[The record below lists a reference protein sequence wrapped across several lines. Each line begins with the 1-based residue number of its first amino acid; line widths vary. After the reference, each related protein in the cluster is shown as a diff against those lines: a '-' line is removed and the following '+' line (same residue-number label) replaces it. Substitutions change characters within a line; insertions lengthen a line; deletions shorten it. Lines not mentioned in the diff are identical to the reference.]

1 MCKGPVGLGANLTL
15 GFMFYMLFGLRLQ
28 RYTIFKITAL
38 SEKCCGVFIFFP
50 YFCNLKQNTM
60 ALFNFNKP
68 EPREFNYKPRFY
80 TPDDQKPTDDHRRDF
95 ANELHREW
103 SSKRRHDKN
112 DKHIPWLTIV
122 TMLFF
127 AVVLGIIFFKFFA

>member
-1 MCKGPVGLGANLTL
+1 
-15 GFMFYMLFGLRLQ
+15 
-28 RYTIFKITAL
+28 
-38 SEKCCGVFIFFP
+38 
-50 YFCNLKQNTM
+50 M

-80 TPDDQKPTDDHRRDF
+80 TPDEEKPTDDHRRDF

-103 SSKRRHDKN
+103 SGKRRHDKN

-127 AVVLGIIFFKFFA
+127 AVVLGIIFFKFFSKQ

>member
-1 MCKGPVGLGANLTL
+1 
-15 GFMFYMLFGLRLQ
+15 
-28 RYTIFKITAL
+28 
-38 SEKCCGVFIFFP
+38 
-50 YFCNLKQNTM
+50 M

-68 EPREFNYKPRFY
+68 ETREFNYKPRFY
-80 TPDDQKPTDDHRRDF
+80 TPDEEKPTDDHRRDF

-103 SSKRRHDKN
+103 SGKRRHDKN